1 MPRNVSKPLLK
12 ITDLVK
18 HFPGPKPE
26 DTVHAVNGVS
36 FSIAPGETLGL
47 VGESGSGKSTIGRAI
62 LRLLTP
68 TNGTIQFN
76 GNDVSRISLRDFR
89 PLRGDIQIVFQDP
102 YSALNPRKRIGKL
115 IDELLM
121 LHTNL
126 PKWKRAERVLEVAEK
141 VHLNAD
147 LLTRFPNE
155 LSGGQLQRVCIAR
168 AIATEPKLIVLDEPT
183 SSLDLSV
190 RSGILE
196 LLQELQRDIGVGML
210 FISHDLDT
218 VRLISDRIIVLYL
231 GSIVEYGSS
240 DDIFTKPAH
249 PYTQSLLSA
258 NLSPDPDDH
267 LSRFKLTGEM
277 PSPIHLP
284 PGCPFEPRCPI
295 AIADCTRGMPA
306 ARNLNGEEHT
316 ASCIRID
323 DGSNELQLRE

>member
-1 MPRNVSKPLLK
+1 MSRSSTEPVLR
-12 ITDLVK
+12 IADLVK

-36 FSIAPGETLGL
+36 FSIVPGETLGL

-68 TNGTIQFN
+68 TSGTIQFEER
-76 GNDVSRISLRDFR
+76 DVSRISLREFR
-89 PLRGDIQIVFQDP
+89 PLRGEIQIVFQDP

-121 LHTNL
+121 LHTDL
-126 PKWKRAERVLEVAEK
+126 PKRERAGRVLEIAEK

-147 LLTRFPNE
+147 LLTRFPSE

-168 AIATEPKLIVLDEPT
+168 AIATQPKLIVLDEPT

-190 RSGILE
+190 RAGILD
-196 LLQELQRDIGVGML
+196 LLEELQRDTGVAML

-240 DDIFTKPAH
+240 EDIFTNPTH
-249 PYTQSLLSA
+249 PYTQSLISA
-258 NLSPDPDDH
+258 NLSPDPDEH
-267 LSRFKLTGEM
+267 TSRFKLTGEV
-277 PSPIHLP
+277 PSPLNLP
-284 PGCPFEPRCPI
+284 DGCPFAARCPLALPECRTAMPTMQEVNSNGHGGACLRI
-295 AIADCTRGMPA
+295 A
-306 ARNLNGEEHT
+306 
-316 ASCIRID
+316 
-323 DGSNELQLRE
+323 DGSNILT

>member
-1 MPRNVSKPLLK
+1 MSRSATEPLLK

-36 FSIAPGETLGL
+36 FSISPGETLGL

-68 TNGTIQFN
+68 TSGTIEFE
-76 GNDVSRISLRDFR
+76 GNDVSRVSLREFR

-102 YSALNPRKRIGKL
+102 YSALNPRKRIGRL

-121 LHTNL
+121 LHTDL
-126 PKWKRAERVLEVAEK
+126 PKRERAENVLEIAEK

-147 LLTRFPNE
+147 FLTRFPNE

-196 LLQELQRDIGVGML
+196 LLQELQRDIGVAML

-218 VRLISDRIIVLYL
+218 VRLISERIIVLYL

-240 DDIFTKPAH
+240 EDIFTNPAH

-267 LSRFKLTGEM
+267 LNRFKLTGEV
-277 PSPIHLP
+277 PSPLNLP
-284 PGCPFEPRCPI
+284 PGCPFAARCPLV
-295 AIADCTRGMPA
+295 DPECRTSMPPMLEVNGNGHRGA
-306 ARNLNGEEHT
+306 
-316 ASCIRID
+316 CIRISD
-323 DGSNELQLRE
+323 NSNILA

>member
-1 MPRNVSKPLLK
+1 MAETLLEARDLYKYFPVTSGIVLRRTRGWVQAVDGVNFK
-12 ITDLVK
+12 I
-18 HFPGPKPE
+18 
-26 DTVHAVNGVS
+26 GV
-36 FSIAPGETLGL
+36 GETLGV
-47 VGESGSGKSTIGRAI
+47 VGESGCGKTTTAKLVLAQEQPTSGSIEFRGQSVANLRRNDLKDYRKS
-62 LRLLTP
+62 
-68 TNGTIQFN
+68 
-76 GNDVSRISLRDFR
+76 V
-89 PLRGDIQIVFQDP
+89 QIVFQDP

-121 LHTNL
+121 LHTDL
-126 PKWKRAERVLEVAEK
+126 SKRDRGAKVLEIAEN

-155 LSGGQLQRVCIAR
+155 ISGGQLQRVCIAR

-196 LLQELQRDIGVGML
+196 LLEELQRNIGVAML

-240 DDIFTKPAH
+240 EDVFTNPVH

-267 LSRFKLTGEM
+267 LSRFKLTGEV
-277 PSPIHLP
+277 PSPLNLP
-284 PGCPFEPRCPI
+284 AGCPFAARCPLVLPECRVSKPPMQ
-295 AIADCTRGMPA
+295 DV
-306 ARNLNGEEHT
+306 NGSAHGG
-316 ASCIRID
+316 ACIRIA
-323 DGSNELQLRE
+323 DGSNILT

>member
-1 MPRNVSKPLLK
+1 MSRGTTEPLLR

-18 HFPGPKPE
+18 HFPGPKPA

-47 VGESGSGKSTIGRAI
+47 VGESGSGKTTIGRAI

-68 TNGTIQFN
+68 TSGTILFEGQ
-76 GNDVSRISLRDFR
+76 DVSRISLRKFR

-115 IDELLM
+115 IGELLM
-121 LHTNL
+121 LHTDL
-126 PKWKRAERVLEVAEK
+126 SKRDRGAKVLEIAK
-141 VHLNAD
+141 NVHLNAD

-155 LSGGQLQRVCIAR
+155 ISGGQLQRVCIAR

-196 LLQELQRDIGVGML
+196 LLEELQRNIGVAML

-240 DDIFTKPAH
+240 EDVFTNPVH

-267 LSRFKLTGEM
+267 LSRFKLTGEV
-277 PSPIHLP
+277 PSPLNLP
-284 PGCPFEPRCPI
+284 EGCPFAARCPLVLPECRVSKPPMQ
-295 AIADCTRGMPA
+295 DV
-306 ARNLNGEEHT
+306 NGSAHGG
-316 ASCIRID
+316 ACIRIA
-323 DGSNELQLRE
+323 DGSNILT

>member
-1 MPRNVSKPLLK
+1 MSRSATEPLLK
-12 ITDLVK
+12 IADLVK
-18 HFPGPKPE
+18 HFPGPRPE

-68 TNGTIQFN
+68 TSGTIEFE
-76 GNDVSRISLRDFR
+76 GHDVSHISLREFR

-102 YSALNPRKRIGKL
+102 YSALNPRKRIGRL

-121 LHTNL
+121 LHTDL
-126 PKWKRAERVLEVAEK
+126 PKRERAEKVLEIAEK

-147 LLTRFPNE
+147 FLTRFPSE

-196 LLQELQRDIGVGML
+196 LLQELQREIGVAML

-218 VRLISDRIIVLYL
+218 VRLVSERIIVLYL

-240 DDIFTKPAH
+240 DEIFSNPAH

-258 NLSPDPDDH
+258 NLSPDPDDR
-267 LSRFKLTGEM
+267 LSRFKLTGEV
-277 PSPIHLP
+277 PSPLNLP
-284 PGCPFEPRCPI
+284 DGCPFAARCPLVLPE
-295 AIADCTRGMPA
+295 CRTKMPPMHDV
-306 ARNLNGEEHT
+306 NGGEHGG
-316 ASCIRID
+316 ACIRIA
-323 DGSNELQLRE
+323 DGSNILA